1 MKARQTSL
9 IALVAALLAAAPAAA
24 AAPPDVTTLFTR
36 AVQIVHS
43 TDPPTYSRAVM
54 LEADGATR
62 GGRRV
67 SSASGIVSW
76 QFFLDNQSTP
86 SSPFRSVSIRYGP
99 APARFGKVKGNRSP
113 FLEDVA
119 ITKAPKMTLTQA
131 VALMR
136 RAGIRDGFFNV
147 VLRNPLG
154 PRATN
159 PQYIFGVGRAGF
171 VSVNTVT
178 KKVVRLAA

>member
-1 MKARQTSL
+1 MRARQTTL
-9 IALVAALLAAAPAAA
+9 GLVVAASLAAAPTAA

-43 TDPPTYSRAVM
+43 TNPPTFSRAVM
-54 LEADGATR
+54 LEADGTTR

-86 SSPFRSVSIRYGP
+86 SSPFASVSLRYGP

-113 FLEDVA
+113 FLEDVR
-119 ITKAPKMTLTQA
+119 INKAPKMTLTQA

-147 VLRNPLG
+147 TLRNPLG

-159 PQYIFGVGRAGF
+159 PQYIFGVGTRGF

-178 KKVVRLAA
+178 KKVVRIAA